1 MELRFWFY
9 FRDKIYHRIK
19 LLSTLRNVLAVQPLI
34 SARSLIKGFECDKIP
49 PMPHLASGNST
60 LEEGGVKYVGE
71 SLPVRMG
78 RSGDCGRRFYPRL
91 YYQQASLSGS
101 NL

>member
-9 FRDKIYHRIK
+9 FRDKIYHTINF
-19 LLSTLRNVLAVQPLI
+19 LSMIYRVLAVQPLI

-60 LEEGGVKYVGE
+60 LEEGGGNFVGE
-71 SLPVRMG
+71 YL
-78 RSGDCGRRFYPRL
+78 
-91 YYQQASLSGS
+91 
-101 NL
+101 